1 MQFSLEDDFEVIK
14 PQMMFTEGLLVYLQ
28 SVNLE
33 EKMTWCTLQNCS
45 LIAGPVTECHGAQR
59 SCAATLSKVPN

>member
-1 MQFSLEDDFEVIK
+1 M
-14 PQMMFTEGLLVYLQ
+14 LLVYLQ

-33 EKMTWCTLQNCS
+33 GKMSCCTLQNCS
-45 LIAGPVTECHGAQR
+45 LIAEPIAGHHGAQP